1 MVRMAILQNLLYWLS
16 YLHTGGATCPRF
28 RVGVQ
33 ADTWDMCWRMD
44 SDELE
49 ARLGAGPDGPLDIK
63 DDIGIAESE
72 RELPELIDQD
82 SDGNI

>member
-1 MVRMAILQNLLYWLS
+1 MS
-16 YLHTGGATCPRF
+16 
-28 RVGVQ
+28 
-33 ADTWDMCWRMD
+33 WRID

-49 ARLGAGPDGPLDIK
+49 AWPGAGPDGLLDIQ